1 MNRTFR
7 GATAGVLL
15 ASAFWLVGCFHSQ
28 ATALVPRNDPLA
40 LDLTRE
46 AAPGSARAAA
56 PDEPQYAQSAPPPPP
71 LPGGN
76 PTFTPLQ
83 TNPTP
88 MPKGEAVP
96 PPPVNTALPPT
107 NLPLPTGTQ
116 QVGLKNSVPSKVRV
130 RAWVNGKPLFDDE
143 VMAAIPQAF
152 FRQLSKLPDVQRQ
165 EKQAEMFA
173 QVLDNLID
181 QEAAYQEAI
190 KRIEKMNPRA
200 MEKLKEAATEEFNK
214 QVNPNL
220 PKEQENDPLV
230 KEALSILKRQVERNF
245 IHMEYLRS
253 QIIPAVNLRISFAE
267 VDDYYRTHLNEFQ
280 KVDSVKWQN
289 VFIAVNPERPTVA
302 HCKKYAEQ
310 LLAGLPNNSA
320 FAELTKY
327 DDGDS
332 KFRGGAGMGNRKGEI
347 KPAELEPILFKLKD
361 GEIGPIVEI
370 STGVHLMRLEKR
382 EFGGQLPLNEEVQK
396 QIRNRLRGTIAD
408 REYKRKIREIRD
420 RSVVE
425 IDKES

>member
-1 MNRTFR
+1 M
-7 GATAGVLL
+7 
-15 ASAFWLVGCFHSQ
+15 
-28 ATALVPRNDPLA
+28 
-40 LDLTRE
+40 
-46 AAPGSARAAA
+46 
-56 PDEPQYAQSAPPPPP
+56 
-71 LPGGN
+71 
-76 PTFTPLQ
+76 FTPLQ
-83 TNPTP
+83 TTP
-88 MPKGEAVP
+88 MPKADPVAP
-96 PPPVNTALPPT
+96 PPPVSSTPPT
-107 NLPLPTGTQ
+107 PNLPLPSGTQ
-116 QVGLKNSVPSKVRV
+116 QVGLKNSMPSKIRV
-130 RAWVNGKPLFDDE
+130 RAWVNGKPIFDDE
-143 VMAAIPQAF
+143 IMAAIPQAF
-152 FRQLSKLPDVQRQ
+152 FRQLAKLPDVPRQ

-173 QVLDNLID
+173 QVLDNIID

-190 KRIEKMNPRA
+190 KKIEKMNPRA
-200 MEKLKEAATEEFNK
+200 MEKLKEAAVEEFHK
-214 QVNPNL
+214 QVNTNL
-220 PKEQENDPLV
+220 PKDQENDPIV
-230 KEALSILKRQVERNF
+230 KEALTILKRQVERNF

-267 VDDYYRTHLNEFQ
+267 VEDYYRTHLNEFQ

-289 VFIAVNPERPTVA
+289 VFIAVNSDRPTVA

-310 LLAGLPNNSA
+310 LLAGLPNATA

-332 KFRGGAGMGNRKGEI
+332 KFRGGSGMGVRKGEI
-347 KPAELEPILFKLKD
+347 KPAEVEPILFKLKD

-382 EFGGQLPLNEEVQK
+382 EFGGQMPLNEEVQK
-396 QIRNRLRGTIAD
+396 QIRNRLRGIIAD